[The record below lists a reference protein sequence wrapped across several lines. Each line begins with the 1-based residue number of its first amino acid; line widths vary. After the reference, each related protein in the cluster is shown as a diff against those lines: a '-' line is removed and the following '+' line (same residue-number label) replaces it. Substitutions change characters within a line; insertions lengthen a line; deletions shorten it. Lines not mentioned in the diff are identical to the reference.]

1 MSELTGFE
9 QAGSLTPSASAP
21 LGSIPCS
28 SVIGLVS
35 SLSSPALLSSPN
47 PNDTNDTTSDYDS
60 SISTEKLVSTTNTH
74 IIPILASTSRPSY
87 SASGKRV
94 AFASPIPSVP
104 SYAILKDSPVKRVP
118 LASRSFKNIVSS
130 GSSSSI
136 TANSPRRRRG
146 ARPLSVFMSPSF
158 ASRRQETFVMVT
170 STSSPEIIAY

>member
-28 SVIGLVS
+28 SDISLVS

-47 PNDTNDTTSDYDS
+47 PNDVNDTTRNYDGS
-60 SISTEKLVSTTNTH
+60 TSTEKLVPTTNTH
-74 IIPILASTSRPSY
+74 IIPILASTSRPPF
-87 SASGKRV
+87 SAPGKRV
-94 AFASPIPSVP
+94 AFASPTPSVS
-104 SYAILKDSPVKRVP
+104 SYAVHKDSPIKRVP
-118 LASRSFKNIVSS
+118 LASRSFKSIVSS

-136 TANSPRRRRG
+136 TADSPRRRRG
-146 ARPLSVFMSPSF
+146 TRPLSVFMSPSF